1 MVCQRQDQM
10 IPADKVN
17 YIDEERYHI
26 VHDSRD
32 IVWIY
37 TYGNG
42 LFAYDLATDELQHF
56 ESNINGFSHI
66 TSNFLQY
73 IMEDRAGGIWV
84 SSEYTGISRL
94 SVLNEGAERVFPEDE
109 TLSDRS
115 NTVRMI
121 NRMPD
126 DKIWLGTRRGGL
138 YIYDPHLKT
147 IESSRYFDS
156 NIYAVEEGADGSIW
170 LGSRGNGLSI
180 DGKWYTYHSDDPLS
194 IGNNNIFTLYRDRK
208 NRMWIGTFG
217 GGLNLAVKEKDK
229 YVFKRFLNNFY
240 SQRQEEIQRKR
251 AEADAVRE
259 NLEAQ
264 LGIVDKKKEELDK
277 LQHQEIEKLEA
288 LSGLSADE
296 AKERLVESLKE
307 EAKTQAQSYINDIMD
322 DAKLT
327 ASKEAKRIVIQ
338 SIQRVATE
346 TAIENSVTVF
356 HIESDEIKGR
366 IIGREGRNI
375 RALEAATG
383 VEIVVDDTPEAIV
396 LSAFDPVRREIA
408 RLALH
413 QLVTDGRIHPARIEE
428 VVAKVR
434 KQVEEEIIETGKR
447 TTIDLGIHGLHPELI
462 RIIGKMK
469 YRSSYGQNLLQ
480 HARETANL
488 CAVMASELGLNPKK
502 AKRAGLLHDIGK
514 VPDEEPELPH
524 ALLGMKLAEKF
535 KEKPDIC
542 NAIGAHHDEIE
553 MTSLLAPIVQ
563 VCDAI
568 SGARPGARREIVEA
582 YIKRLNDLE
591 QLAMSYPGV
600 TKTYAIQAGR
610 ELRVIVGAD
619 KIDDK
624 QTENLSGEIAKK
636 IQDEMTYPGQV
647 KITVIRETRAVS
659 FAK

>member
-1 MVCQRQDQM
+1 MLTTV
-10 IPADKVN
+10 ILVVVAFLVGGALS
-17 YIDEERYHI
+17 YGFFRY
-26 VHDSRD
+26 
-32 IVWIY
+32 
-37 TYGNG
+37 G
-42 LFAYDLATDELQHF
+42 LKSKCETIIKE
-56 ESNINGFSHI
+56 
-66 TSNFLQY
+66 
-73 IMEDRAGGIWV
+73 
-84 SSEYTGISRL
+84 
-94 SVLNEGAERVFPEDE
+94 AETEAEV
-109 TLSDRS
+109 
-115 NTVRMI
+115 I
-121 NRMPD
+121 
-126 DKIWLGTRRGGL
+126 K
-138 YIYDPHLKT
+138 
-147 IESSRYFDS
+147 
-156 NIYAVEEGADGSIW
+156 
-170 LGSRGNGLSI
+170 
-180 DGKWYTYHSDDPLS
+180 
-194 IGNNNIFTLYRDRK
+194 K
-208 NRMWIGTFG
+208 NK
-217 GGLNLAVKEKDK
+217 LLEVKEK
-229 YVFKRFLNNFY
+229 FLNKKADLEKEVAARNQKIQQAENKLK
-240 SQRQEEIQRKR
+240 QREMVLNQKNEELQRKR
-251 AEADAVRE
+251 NEAEAIKE
-259 NLEAQ
+259 NLDAQ
-264 LGIVDKKKEELDK
+264 LSIIEKKKEELDVM
-277 LQHQEIEKLEA
+277 QAQEREKLEA
-288 LSGLSADE
+288 ISGLSAEE

-327 ASKEAKRIVIQ
+327 ANREAKRIVIQ

-356 HIESDEIKGR
+356 HIESDDIKGR

-434 KQVEEEIIETGKR
+434 KQVEDEIIETGKR

-524 ALLGMKLAEKF
+524 ALLGMKLAEKY

-624 QTENLSGEIAKK
+624 QTENLSAEIAKK